1 MRYAVP
7 FVARR
12 IRAEETL
19 SHLSSRPEDDDVFFE
34 VAQVAFGEEA
44 AQAVM
49 YRRLK
54 NRGNRG

>member
-1 MRYAVP
+1 MRFAVP

-34 VAQVAFGEEA
+34 VAQIAFGEDVAHE
-44 AQAVM
+44 VM
-49 YRRLK
+49 YRRLR